1 MRHVS
6 GCLFLFLLYFFL
18 ALQQKKAFSF
28 AFSHLCVL
36 EGVRGSDMFVFTF
49 SAKDATEHIN
59 VFSYDY
65 NGELF
70 QTL

>member
-1 MRHVS
+1 
-6 GCLFLFLLYFFL
+6 
-18 ALQQKKAFSF
+18 
-28 AFSHLCVL
+28 
-36 EGVRGSDMFVFTF
+36 MFVFTF